1 MSIRIRAI
9 VAILLATLVIIVVS
23 VSTGIVFVKNN
34 IERSQETELSLVA
47 NVADHFISTEIAR
60 LKLMVAHT
68 AYALALANISEWEK
82 ILMQQAV
89 LHPEFIG
96 GAVLCMES
104 GAIATVGVLPAT
116 SAVTADK
123 HIQQVFG
130 NKALIS
136 TTIPSETEHGVVF
149 YLAAPLPDMPDI
161 IFVAT
166 LPGAYFSRLLA
177 DVKVWDTGHVFLDD
191 AEGTVIANIRPEWV
205 QKRYNFIRLSQNDAK
220 YKTVADVIQRG
231 VDGEAGVGHF
241 DIAGVPRIS
250 ALRPVT
256 GSEMGWFLGV
266 IAPLAESPFRHIDR
280 GLISIGIIS
289 FLLSILAAI
298 VASAFIKKPFEQIA
312 ALKEVAEAHSRAKSD
327 FLASMSHEIRTP
339 MNAIIGMTAIG
350 KAADSWER
358 AQYCLGKIKDASEHL
373 LGVINDILDMSKIEA
388 GKLALSPIEFNF
400 EHALHRVFN
409 VIKFRSD
416 EKQQNLMV
424 HLDPDIPDFLVG
436 DDQRLAQVIT
446 NLMGNAVKFTPVAG
460 NITLDAKLL
469 GIQGQNAEILITV
482 TDTGIGITDE
492 QKKHI
497 FQSFQQAEAGT
508 ARKFGGTGLG
518 LSISRVIVEMMGGT
532 IWVDSEPGEGA
543 VFSFTVVMEKSEKVS
558 EHFQVAPEQLK
569 RLRVLAADND
579 RVTLEYFDEIMRDFG
594 IRLDTV
600 LSGEDALELVARSGK
615 YDIYFLDW
623 KMPGMS
629 GIELA
634 RELRKQDPNAC
645 IVIITAAVL
654 EDCEAEAYKIGANKF
669 FAKPVF
675 PADIADVV
683 SNYLDAGKF
692 FTDTGQPSIE
702 GIFEGHTILLAE
714 DVEINREIVQAL
726 LEPTLLEM
734 VIAVNGAEAVR
745 LFAEAPDKCGMIF
758 MDLQMPV
765 MDGYEATRQ
774 IRALDTPRALEI
786 PIIAMTANVFKEDV
800 ERCLAAGMNGHVGKP
815 LNLVEVVDTL
825 RVHLLKEEGPKSV
838 NRV

>member
-9 VAILLATLVIIVVS
+9 VAILLATLVISVVS
-23 VSTGIVFVKNN
+23 ISTGIVFVKNN
-34 IERSQETELSLVA
+34 IERAQEAELSLVA

-60 LKLMVAHT
+60 LKLMVTHT
-68 AYALALANISEWEK
+68 AYALAHSGTAHWQEV
-82 ILMQQAV
+82 MAQQAT

-96 GAVLCMES
+96 GAVLRKDT
-104 GAIATVGVLPAT
+104 GALASVGALPAT
-116 SAVTADK
+116 LAVTEDR
-123 HIQQVFG
+123 HIKRVFG
-130 NKALIS
+130 NRALIS
-136 TTIPSETEHGVVF
+136 TTIPSDTEHGVVF
-149 YLAAPLPDMPDI
+149 YLAAPVPEMPDT

-166 LPGAYFSRLLA
+166 LPGMYFSRLLA

-205 QKRYNFIRLSQNDAK
+205 QKRYNFIKLSQDDDK
-220 YKTVADVIQRG
+220 YATVASVIKRG
-231 VDGEAGVGHF
+231 VDGETGVGHF
-241 DIAGVPRIS
+241 SIAGVPRVT

-256 GSEMGWFLGV
+256 GSEVGWFLGI
-266 IAPLAESPFRHIDR
+266 IAPLAESPFKYIDR
-280 GLISIGIIS
+280 GLIYIGIVS
-289 FLLSILAAI
+289 FLLSIVAA
-298 VASAFIKKPFEQIA
+298 VFASGFIKKPFEQIA
-312 ALKEVAEAHSRAKSD
+312 ALKEIAEAHSRAKSD

-350 KAADSWER
+350 KAADTLGR

-400 EHALHRVFN
+400 EHALRRVFN

-469 GIQGQNAEILITV
+469 GMQGQNAEILITV
-482 TDTGIGITDE
+482 TDTGIGISDE
-492 QKKHI
+492 QKRHL
-497 FQSFQQAEAGT
+497 FQSFQQAEIGT

-518 LSISRVIVEMMGGT
+518 LSISRVIVEMMDGR
-532 IWVDSEPGEGA
+532 IWADSEPGKGS
-543 VFSFTVVMEKSEKVS
+543 VFSFTVVMEKSEKAS
-558 EHFQVAPEQLK
+558 EHFQVAPDQLK

-634 RELRKQDPNAC
+634 RELRKQDPKAC
-645 IVIITAAVL
+645 IVIMTAAVV

-669 FAKPVF
+669 FAKPIF

-683 SNYLDAGKF
+683 SNYLGAGKF
-692 FTDTGQPSIE
+692 YTDTAQPSTE
-702 GIFEGHTILLAE
+702 AIFEGHTILLAE
-714 DVEINREIVQAL
+714 DVDINREIIQAL

-734 VIAVNGAEAVR
+734 VFAIDGKEAVR
-745 LFAEAPDKCGMIF
+745 LFAEAPDRYGMIF
-758 MDLQMPV
+758 MDLQMPE

-774 IRALDTPRALEI
+774 IRAMDTPYAREI

-800 ERCLAAGMNGHVGKP
+800 ERCLAAGMDGHVGKP
-815 LNLVEVVDTL
+815 LNLTEVVNTL
-825 RVHLLKEEGPKSV
+825 RTYLLGAEVSKSE
-838 NRV
+838 